1 MKPIVIIC
9 VLAAVFCLAILLLSQ
24 DNPAGVPAD
33 SKQTLPSPP
42 AGTGA
47 TDRDQDEKEDEDT
60 IFYDQDY
67 FMRKLSQKTLPALK
81 PREKITWAF
90 KLSEKHLFL

>member
-9 VLAAVFCLAILLLSQ
+9 VLAAVFCLAFLLLSQ
-24 DNPAGVPAD
+24 DNPVGGAAGNG
-33 SKQTLPSPP
+33 QTLSSTPP
-42 AGTGA
+42 GTG
-47 TDRDQDEKEDEDT
+47 TVDRDQDEKEDEDT

-67 FMRKLSQKTLPALK
+67 FMRKLSQRTLPQLT

-90 KLSEKHLFL
+90 KLADKHLFL